1 MSRRA
6 LAVPAVLLSL
16 ASLAACASTGTGGG
30 SSLTGRHIT
39 ADAIQQTSY
48 TNAAEVLEG
57 NRMVRARGDG
67 FILGSRGRHSLPSQ
81 PVEGNAM
88 GATPEPDPGA
98 EFAIVE
104 IDGTRIGRDARSALV
119 NISANDIAEIRL
131 LSPSEALTHY
141 SDAANGLII
150 VKTKR

>member
-6 LAVPAVLLSL
+6 LAVPAVLLSF
-16 ASLAACASTGTGGG
+16 ASLAACASTGAGGG

-39 ADAIQQTSY
+39 ADAIQGTSY
-48 TNAAEVLEG
+48 TNAAEVLEA
-57 NRMVRARGDG
+57 NRLVFARDRGYIIG
-67 FILGSRGRHSLPSQ
+67 ARGRHTLTTDPDQGRATRPSGQ
-81 PVEGNAM
+81 QD
-88 GATPEPDPGA
+88 PDW

-104 IDGTRIGRDARSALV
+104 IDGTRLGGNARSALV
-119 NISANDIAEIRL
+119 NISANDIAEIRI
-131 LSPSEALTHY
+131 LSPSQALTHY